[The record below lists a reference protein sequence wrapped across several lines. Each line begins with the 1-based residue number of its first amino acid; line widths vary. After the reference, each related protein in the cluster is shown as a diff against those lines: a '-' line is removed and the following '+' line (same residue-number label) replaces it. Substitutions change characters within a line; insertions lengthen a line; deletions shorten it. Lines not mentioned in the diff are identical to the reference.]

1 MRRAPFAAGK
11 AVTFYEATKAYR
23 KKVTVKIDEP
33 LRERRIFMAVI
44 QVTEDNFDEV
54 VMKSKKP
61 VLLDF
66 YADWCGPCKMMSPIV
81 EEISE
86 EYADTYVVGKVNVDE
101 EPALALKYQV
111 MSIPM
116 LVTMNYGA
124 FSEKSIGAV
133 DKETVLA
140 LLERAG
146 QVK

>member
-1 MRRAPFAAGK
+1 
-11 AVTFYEATKAYR
+11 
-23 KKVTVKIDEP
+23 
-33 LRERRIFMAVI
+33 MAVI

-116 LVTMNYGA
+116 QVTMNYGA
-124 FSEKSIGAV
+124 YSEKSIGAV

-140 LLERAG
+140 LMKRAG
-146 QVK
+146 KVK